1 MTAPEV
7 TAWQALTGPEC
18 LLRLEVGDD
27 GLSEAGAA
35 ERMDAVGPNRLA
47 LPEGPGRWR
56 ILLDQF
62 SNVMLIL
69 LLAVAAVSAGL
80 AVVDHA
86 FPKDAIAILMIVALT
101 ALLGYLQESRAQLAL
116 RSLLSLAQ
124 PLARVRRD
132 GLWQRLPSEQLVP
145 GDLIRLEAGDRVPA
159 DARLLEASELGLQEA
174 TLTGEAEPV
183 SKRPEPP
190 LALDT
195 PVVERRNCLF
205 LGTEVARGR
214 GTAVVTATGMA
225 TVLGGIA
232 TLIHTARPEATPL
245 QKRLAD
251 LSRQL
256 VAWALALV
264 AAVVLG
270 GWLLGRPP
278 LSLLELA
285 LSTAV
290 AIVPEGLPA
299 VITVSLAIGTQRMVR
314 RSALIR
320 RLPAVEALGSITVI
334 CTDKTGTLTQN
345 RQVVQELRC
354 GTQALHLAPPDDG
367 GRASAPPGAGV
378 PTSGVFQ
385 LTELAAAA
393 RGRGREQPRAPGSA
407 AAGRGAL
414 QRRRAAGGG
423 SDGRSHRGR
432 PDGGRRQGGPRQP
445 GPAAAATPAWRRS
458 PSGPNVS

>member
-1 MTAPEV
+1 M
-7 TAWQALTGPEC
+7 
-18 LLRLEVGDD
+18 
-27 GLSEAGAA
+27 
-35 ERMDAVGPNRLA
+35 
-47 LPEGPGRWR
+47 
-56 ILLDQF
+56 
-62 SNVMLIL
+62 
-69 LLAVAAVSAGL
+69 
-80 AVVDHA
+80 
-86 FPKDAIAILMIVALT
+86 
-101 ALLGYLQESRAQLAL
+101 
-116 RSLLSLAQ
+116 
-124 PLARVRRD
+124 
-132 GLWQRLPSEQLVP
+132 
-145 GDLIRLEAGDRVPA
+145 PA
-159 DARLLEASELGLQEA
+159 DARLLQASELGLQEA

-190 LALDT
+190 LAPDT

-256 VAWALALV
+256 VAWALVLV
-264 AAVVLG
+264 AVVVLG
-270 GWLLGRPP
+270 GALLGRPP

-354 GTQALHLAPPDDG
+354 GTGALRLSAEGEGGEVFMAAELAPPPLAVG
-367 GRASAPPGAGV
+367 GIAPGG
-378 PTSGVFQ
+378 
-385 LTELAAAA
+385 LDLLLAAAVLCNDAEPRNGDATGDPTEVALMGAAA
-393 RGRGREQPRAPGSA
+393 RAGLDARSLRQQHPRLAEVSLPGRTSADGGVGERSRPRPGGSA
-407 AAGRGAL
+407 PCGPGGAVCSSREL
-414 QRRRAAGGG
+414 RR
-423 SDGRSHRGR
+423 
-432 PDGGRRQGGPRQP
+432 
-445 GPAAAATPAWRRS
+445 
-458 PSGPNVS
+458 